1 MAENNNNS
9 NDNGGAD
16 DEILAAIQS
25 HITKAQSRE
34 PCYVFGDVIKD
45 QMKAIYGK
53 KWRAVVAK
61 KSHND
66 ADAFVR
72 LSFPAGPGKYSYPS
86 VEAGKAYLMA
96 KTTKNGAPYWN
107 PLGISSFAAYTTAC

>member
-1 MAENNNNS
+1 MAENSNNS
-9 NDNGGAD
+9 NGNGGAD

-45 QMKAIYGK
+45 PMKAIYGN

-66 ADAFVR
+66 ADLFVR
-72 LSFPAGPGKYSYPS
+72 MNFPAGPGKYSYPS
-86 VEAGKAYLMA
+86 VCLLYTSPSPRDGLLSRM
-96 KTTKNGAPYWN
+96 P
-107 PLGISSFAAYTTAC
+107 SSA